1 MPKATKAMK
10 DQCHRAVV
18 FSSKVGYYNVPAS
31 GEQLKVVHRPRLYEK
46 SYPRS
51 DMVPKTDPLVVHRA
65 QVVARQLQEVV
76 KLFDK
81 HPQPECRFRC
91 TDEEGSV
98 TCNFCRSCI
107 GPKSKVSNT
116 HLPSVAT
123 PAPKDKCV
131 WLVDTGSE
139 QDLISEGMLKTAN
152 ATNRRV
158 SDTPIFLATA
168 NSSTRADEV

>member
-1 MPKATKAMK
+1 
-10 DQCHRAVV
+10 
-18 FSSKVGYYNVPAS
+18 
-31 GEQLKVVHRPRLYEK
+31 
-46 SYPRS
+46 
-51 DMVPKTDPLVVHRA
+51 MVPKTDPLVVHRA